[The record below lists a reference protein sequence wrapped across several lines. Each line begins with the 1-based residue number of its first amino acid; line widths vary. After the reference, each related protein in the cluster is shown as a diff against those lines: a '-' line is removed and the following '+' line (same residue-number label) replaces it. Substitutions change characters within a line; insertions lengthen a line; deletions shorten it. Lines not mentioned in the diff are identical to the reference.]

1 MKWPDCPLKRGNSY
15 SYFKDIHPP
24 IFEFKTLKLFL
35 EFLQSDDTPRIL
47 KTPNI
52 DTYYICPAE
61 TDLQVQMLFDSML

>member
-35 EFLQSDDTPRIL
+35 EFPQSDDVPRPLPRLQI
-47 KTPNI
+47 NI
-52 DTYYICPAE
+52 DTCLILNTRVGAVVIE
-61 TDLQVQMLFDSML
+61 R

>member
-52 DTYYICPAE
+52 DTYYIYLSGGDGP
-61 TDLQVQMLFDSML
+61 TSPNVVR